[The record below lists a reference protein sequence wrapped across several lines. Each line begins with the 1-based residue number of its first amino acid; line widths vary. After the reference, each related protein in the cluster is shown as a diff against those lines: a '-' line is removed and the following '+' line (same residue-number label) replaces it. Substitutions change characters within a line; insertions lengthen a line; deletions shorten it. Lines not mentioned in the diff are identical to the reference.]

1 MKKHTIPSIVY
12 SLSAIA
18 LVVLLVIIVVC
29 DIGFLRY
36 PQVENTRTFL
46 LCILLLILLPVMLI
60 WGAIAGIRK
69 GLTWYSVMIFVCS
82 IFYIPLWFLGCL
94 GTYAICSDT
103 TDVTDYGQ
111 FDSYVDTYMKNNDG
125 YDLLDVNLD
134 CCTITNYH
142 YHYIPME
149 RTFVVFAD
157 VSFLNMDAYKKEQ
170 QRLSAFEQEA
180 SGDFI
185 QLSSA
190 YTHVGTI
197 RVDPDN
203 QSISYFITNDIAQSL
218 IDYTCRIGHIT

>member
-1 MKKHTIPSIVY
+1 MKKHNIPSIVC
-12 SLSAIA
+12 SLLTVA
-18 LVVLLVIIVVC
+18 LIIFLLGTVVC
-29 DIGFLRY
+29 DIGIPKY
-36 PQVENTRTFL
+36 PRIENGCTFL
-46 LCILLLILLPVMLI
+46 LCVLLLILLPAVLI
-60 WGAIAGIRK
+60 FGAVTGIRK
-69 GLTWYSVMIFVCS
+69 NLTWYSIMILTCS
-82 IFYIPLWFLGCL
+82 IFYIPLWFFAYL
-94 GTYAICSDT
+94 GTSTIFSVTSDIAN
-103 TDVTDYGQ
+103 YGQ
-111 FDSYVDTYMKNNDG
+111 FDAFVDTYMQNNDG
-125 YDLLDVNLD
+125 YELLNVDQDVG
-134 CCTITNYH
+134 TITEY
-142 YHYIPME
+142 YYSYCPME

-185 QLSSA
+185 QLSSV

>member
-36 PQVENTRTFL
+36 PQIENTRTFL

-82 IFYIPLWFLGCL
+82 VFYIPLWFLGCL
-94 GTYAICSDT
+94 GAYAICSDT

-111 FDSYVDTYMKNNDG
+111 FDSYVDAYMKNNDG

-142 YHYIPME
+142 YHYTPMD
-149 RTFVVFAD
+149 RSFVVFTD
-157 VSFLNMDAYKKEQ
+157 VSFSNMDAYLKEQ
-170 QRLSAFEQEA
+170 QRLNAFTQEINGNCIELY
-180 SGDFI
+180 ST
-185 QLSSA
+185 
-190 YTHVGTI
+190 YTHVGSI
-197 RVDPDN
+197 QFDPAS
-203 QSISYFITNDIAQSL
+203 QSVSYFITNDATQFRTEYFSN
-218 IDYTCRIGHIT
+218 